1 MGKSREELKKIGEKT
16 QFKSGKEAAE
26 NGKKG
31 AIASAKVRQEA
42 KLIKNIIT
50 GILNCE
56 LDNEEYIQSQLEK
69 YPELKRE
76 QITQGYQFVQD
87 MVEILRRRKRKK
99 EINEDG
105 KEETII
111 VPYYNVANR
120 IKAFETIINYGGQ
133 KPVEKQEVTNVDN
146 NGYMQILMN
155 GEDIFNQDVD
165 YTKEDEDDN

>member
-1 MGKSREELKKIGEKT
+1 MVANKQNLKVPTSE
-16 QFKSGKEAAE
+16 QARE
-26 NGKKG
+26 NGRKG
-31 AIASAKVRQEA
+31 GIASAKAKQEA

-105 KEETII
+105 KEETTI

-133 KPVEKQEVTNVDN
+133 KPVEKQEVTNIDS

>member
-1 MGKSREELKKIGEKT
+1 MANKQNLKVPTSE
-16 QFKSGKEAAE
+16 QARE
-26 NGKKG
+26 NGRKG
-31 AIASAKVRQEA
+31 GIASAKAKQEA

-99 EINEDG
+99 EINEEG
-105 KEETII
+105 KEETTI

-133 KPVEKQEVTNVDN
+133 KPVEKQEITNVDN
-146 NGYMQILMN
+146 DGFRRVLMED
-155 GEDIFNQDVD
+155 EDIFAGD
-165 YTKEDEDDN
+165 YGSANTDEEEESEEE

>member
-1 MGKSREELKKIGEKT
+1 MNELKK
-16 QFKSGKEAAE
+16 
-26 NGKKG
+26 
-31 AIASAKVRQEA
+31 
-42 KLIKNIIT
+42 
-50 GILNCE
+50 
-56 LDNEEYIQSQLEK
+56 K

-105 KEETII
+105 KEETTI
-111 VPYYNVANR
+111 VTYYNVANR

-133 KPVEKQEVTNVDN
+133 KPVEKQEVTNIDS